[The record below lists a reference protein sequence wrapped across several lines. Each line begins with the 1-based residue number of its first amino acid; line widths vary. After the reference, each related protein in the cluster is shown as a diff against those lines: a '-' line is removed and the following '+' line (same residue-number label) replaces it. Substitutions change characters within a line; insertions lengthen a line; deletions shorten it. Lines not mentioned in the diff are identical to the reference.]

1 MWRVLRR
8 VVWGCRPRIAGTAA
22 LPGGLSGTDNGTL
35 PRQIRGVGLAGVYP
49 FVFRVIAEIEVY
61 LRLARFVTRQINI
74 GAAGCALELVR
85 RSRTFGD
92 FGVGTIAL

>member
-1 MWRVLRR
+1 
-8 VVWGCRPRIAGTAA
+8 

-92 FGVGTIAL
+92 FGVGTIALEA